1 MSVVNLTNL
10 QPTVWIPPSFTPE
23 WKIEI
28 VFLDGTVMDV
38 TAIILEG
45 KITDACTDEI
55 GGFSIKLPNGDEA
68 FTGVFEGGETFN
80 YYCDYAAD
88 ATTLRFS
95 GIVEK
100 PNYNNHEL
108 IISGRSHGLYL
119 IDRTVTKTY
128 SSVDAAD
135 ILRDLI
141 SSYGGGRFTV
151 TGIPVVVGIQLTFDW
166 VQKSFIDC
174 VRDICV
180 ATGYDWYVSALKDVS
195 LFVLADNIND
205 DDAIVD
211 EFNLVSVGEFAD
223 DLSLVRNKVRV
234 YGKNANGVQVL
245 YTASDPQLLDA
256 AYLSRVGIKELI
268 IQDESITTFEAAR
281 DLAELRLGENITP
294 PKVGD
299 VKSTQL
305 CTVLPGQYI
314 TISAVY
320 DGLSEGRYPVKQIE
334 HEFSVDG
341 IVFST
346 VVVNKEPRSYKSA
359 LKKLTE
365 TSNSLQDASPNPE
378 DLDFSYHFT
387 FDDAGGGSLT
397 NAIISNGVLTVE
409 PGYSMGIWIS
419 PTRVLDTSLD
429 QVYLNIDAEN
439 NAGIIV
445 EVSGNAG
452 VTYEVASVRTLQTI
466 STAAGP
472 NLKVRITMTGASS
485 QVSGVSLLYN
495 TTT

>member
-1 MSVVNLTNL
+1 MAVVNLTNL
-10 QPTVWIPPSFTPE
+10 QPTIWIPPTFTPE

-38 TAIILEG
+38 TSIILDG

-55 GGFSIKLPNGDEA
+55 GGFSVKLPNGDEA
-68 FTGVFEGGETFN
+68 FTGVFQGGETFN

-119 IDRTVTKTY
+119 IERTVTKTY
-128 SSVDAAD
+128 KSIDAAD
-135 ILRDLI
+135 IFRDLI
-141 SSYGGGRFTV
+141 SSYGGGRFTT
-151 TGIPVVVGIQLTFDW
+151 TGIPATVGVQLTFDW

-174 VRDICV
+174 ARDICV
-180 ATGYDWYVSALKDVS
+180 ATGHDWYVSAAKDIS
-195 LFVLADNIND
+195 LFILADNIND

-211 EFNLVSVGEFAD
+211 DFNLVSVGEFAD
-223 DLSLVRNKVRV
+223 DLSLVKNKVRV

-245 YTASDPQLLDA
+245 YTASDPRLEDA
-256 AYLSRVGIKELI
+256 DYVSRMGIKELI
-268 IQDESITTFEAAR
+268 IQDESITTFDAAR
-281 DLAELRLGENITP
+281 ELAELRLGENITP
-294 PKVGD
+294 PKIGD

-305 CTVLPGQYI
+305 CTVLPGQFI

-320 DGLSEGRYPVKQIE
+320 DGLSEGRYPVKQVE
-334 HEFSVDG
+334 HEFSEN
-341 IVFST
+341 IVFTT

-359 LKKLTE
+359 LKRIIE
-365 TSNSLQDASPNPE
+365 TNNSLQDASPNPE

-387 FDDAGGGSLT
+387 FDDDGVGLLA
-397 NAIISNGVLTVE
+397 NAVVSNGVLAVAD
-409 PGYSMGIWIS
+409 GYAVGVWTS
-419 PTRVLDTSLD
+419 PVRPLDNPVN

-439 NAGIIV
+439 NAGVIV
-445 EVSGNAG
+445 EVSGTSG
-452 VTYEVASVRTLQTI
+452 VMWEVVPVRALHTI
-466 STAAGP
+466 TTAAGP
-472 NLKVRITMTGASS
+472 NLMVRITMTGASS
-485 QVSGVSLLYN
+485 QVSGISLLYN
-495 TTT
+495 T